1 MPGEKATWKRKCV
14 YLWNV
19 YLDLLAASVMA
30 VNQSLV
36 ASVRLRRILSSPCN
50 TYRINLLQISQIS
63 QRKYIGLL
71 PFLNPSNRAEIIR
84 F

>member
-1 MPGEKATWKRKCV
+1 
-14 YLWNV
+14 
-19 YLDLLAASVMA
+19 MA

-63 QRKYIGLL
+63 QGPNIYKDTKPKCRL
-71 PFLNPSNRAEIIR
+71 FLKIDQLRYLAAGVYLSEAPSPS
-84 F
+84 